1 VYETVVIATDG
12 SEGVQ
17 KAIDEGIALAN
28 LTGAAVHGLYVVD
41 DRAYVTMPDADLLGV
56 TEALEAEGE
65 RAVTEVDERA
75 AAAGVESETVVEHGS
90 PAAEIVAYA
99 DRVDA
104 DLITVGAHGRS
115 GVERLLLGSV
125 TENVVRRTDQP
136 VHVVRVEDG
145 DGER

>member
-1 VYETVVIATDG
+1 MYETVVIATDG

-28 LTGAAVHGLYVVD
+28 LTDAAVHGLYVVD

-75 AAAGVESETVVEHGS
+75 AAGVESETVVEHGS

-99 DRVDA
+99 DRVNA

>member
-1 VYETVVIATDG
+1 MYETVVIATDG

-28 LTGAAVHGLYVVD
+28 LTDAAVHGLYVVD
-41 DRAYVTMPDADLLGV
+41 DRAYVTMPDADLFGV

-65 RAVTEVDERA
+65 RAVTEVDER

>member
-1 VYETVVIATDG
+1 G

-41 DRAYVTMPDADLLGV
+41 DRAYVTMPDADLFGV

-65 RAVTEVDERA
+65 RAVTEVAER

-90 PAAEIVAYA
+90 PATEIVAYA

>member
-1 VYETVVIATDG
+1 MYETVVIATDG

-41 DRAYVTMPDADLLGV
+41 DRAYVTMSDADLFGV

-90 PAAEIVAYA
+90 PATEIVAYA

>member
-1 VYETVVIATDG
+1 MYETVVIATDG

-28 LTGAAVHGLYVVD
+28 LTDAAVHGLYVVD
-41 DRAYVTMPDADLLGV
+41 DRAYVTMPDADLFGV

-65 RAVTEVDERA
+65 RAVTEVDER

-99 DRVDA
+99 DRVNA